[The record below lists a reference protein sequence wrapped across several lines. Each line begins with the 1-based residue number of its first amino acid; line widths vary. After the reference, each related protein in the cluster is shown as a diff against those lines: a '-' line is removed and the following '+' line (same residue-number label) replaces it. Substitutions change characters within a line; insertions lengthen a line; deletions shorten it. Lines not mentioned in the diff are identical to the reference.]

1 MQNDQGCFTLFAMKP
16 KSKEYYT
23 LIHVRFR
30 LDYDAIL
37 ALDQWLSGLV
47 AWYRTFA
54 YIKLFEMFFEMTY
67 APVQA
72 FWKLNPPVMASI
84 SNTSPAK

>member
-1 MQNDQGCFTLFAMKP
+1 MKP
-16 KSKEYYT
+16 KWKEDYT

-37 ALDQWLSGLV
+37 ALDQCLSGLV